1 MGNRYPVALIVPR
14 WGNGEMRIVWQEG
27 TDEDFLRV
35 LRPLVAMGEAV
46 EEARMRKENAPE
58 AGGAAPDAEGRAWP
72 DERERLLAHRP
83 AKPSAGCLPDEG
95 RKGESIDPD
104 SL

>member
-1 MGNRYPVALIVPR
+1 MDNRYPVAVIVPR
-14 WGNGEMRIVWQEG
+14 NGKGDIRIVWQEG

-46 EEARMRKENAPE
+46 MEAMKRNASE
-58 AGGAAPDAEGRAWP
+58 AGGAAPDAGGRAQP
-72 DERERLLAHRP
+72 D
-83 AKPSAGCLPDEG
+83 
-95 RKGESIDPD
+95 GESIDPD

>member
-58 AGGAAPDAEGRAWP
+58 AGGAAPDA
-72 DERERLLAHRP
+72 
-83 AKPSAGCLPDEG
+83 
-95 RKGESIDPD
+95 GESIDPD